1 MLENECSEI
10 DLEIAQKMAEKDNK
24 TGEEDYQKYISSVK
38 TMLSLEESI
47 AKLSDEIKFL
57 NDSIQIQ
64 VLRNPQHTDAIKKLY
79 KTRLEELQNDINEKV
94 NLKITHTLI
103 KLYKIIYFFNPQL
116 LFLFIKGNI

>member
-103 KLYKIIYFFNPQL
+103 KPYKNYLFF
-116 LFLFIKGNI
+116 